1 MKTTTHLVSSSTLL
15 MADDPLVDMVF
26 ITTYTG
32 MTDKW
37 FYKLISEGLFPKPV
51 KLGRSSRW
59 FRSEVES
66 WMRER
71 ITVSRGA

>member
-1 MKTTTHLVSSSTLL
+1 MKTTTDLVSSSTLL

-32 MTDKW
+32 ITDKW

-71 ITVSRGA
+71 IAVSRGV

>member
-1 MKTTTHLVSSSTLL
+1 MKTTTDLVSSSTLL